1 MKMKVAIV
9 TPFHSEP
16 LLQLAQCVRT
26 VGQQEQGL
34 EHFEL
39 EHILVSDGGD
49 VALAV
54 EAMKCSGL
62 PTQKYPRVI
71 SLPVAHRDFGN
82 CARAAGALDAVSRG
96 FDAIGFL
103 DADNWLD
110 LSHVERMVALHNT
123 SGAPICTA
131 TRLICRVDGST
142 MYQDKESNGETHVD
156 TNCLFIMRAA
166 FWLLPFWAFVP
177 TSMSAVGDRV
187 FWSMIKNSP
196 QLERAHCR
204 RSTVHYRTRYA
215 VHYRALNEE
224 PPAQAKE
231 NAPPVTG
238 GVMLQPVRLLVP
250 YLAGL

>member
-1 MKMKVAIV
+1 MKVAIV
-9 TPFHSEP
+9 TPFHAEP
-16 LLQLAQCVRT
+16 LLQLTQCVRT

-34 EHFEL
+34 EQFEL
-39 EHILVSDGGD
+39 EHILVADGGD
-49 VALAV
+49 VGLAV

-62 PTQKYPRVI
+62 PTQRYPRVI

-110 LSHVERMVALHNT
+110 LSHVERMVALHKT

-131 TRLICRVDGST
+131 TRLICRVDGSS
-142 MYQDKESNGETHVD
+142 MYRCEESDGEKHVD
-156 TNCLFIMRAA
+156 TSCLFVTRAA

-177 TSMSAVGDRV
+177 PSLSATGDRI
-187 FWSMIKNSP
+187 FWSMVKSSP

-204 RSTVHYRTRYA
+204 RSTVHYRSRYA
-215 VHYRALNEE
+215 VHYRAIGEE
-224 PPAQAKE
+224 PPPEAKD
-231 NAPPVTG
+231 NLPPPASG
-238 GVMLQPVRLLVP
+238 GIMLQPVRLLVP